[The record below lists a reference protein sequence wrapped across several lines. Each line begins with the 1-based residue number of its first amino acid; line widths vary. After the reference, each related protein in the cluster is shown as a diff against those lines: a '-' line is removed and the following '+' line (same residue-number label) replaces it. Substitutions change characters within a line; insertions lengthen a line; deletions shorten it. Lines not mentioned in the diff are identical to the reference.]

1 VTAQTNVGTLA
12 HLENSVLASKK
23 TYRSRVHAVQI
34 KIRGCKS
41 TAVTAVPAGRRRNVL
56 ENQGLLGIAF
66 FEATAFIIMLVLFF
80 LFRRD
85 LHVSYFRFWLA
96 GWCCFTFSSLCE
108 VAFLIRQFPGLH
120 QTILAAQAAAL
131 LLFLVSV
138 MQCATGSDRRI
149 WSVLPLIGL
158 ILAGIYYIERSG
170 PQQFGS
176 LHWQTAILESVICL
190 FAGWLMLR
198 PSMARR
204 GHGAQLLAGIFILSG
219 LHGLDRPLWPGSPLF
234 LLRIAF
240 DHLLGVALG
249 ISMVVVV
256 LEGARTRTEELNDKM
271 RRLTLLTA
279 ASTQSLS
286 VKEVIDQVLSNLVG
300 SLGATHGIVRLIEG
314 EGKTALLVARSSVGY
329 GKTFLTRYAKLPVT
343 EPWAQQVLKGNCQ
356 FLEFEEEQDPS
367 ARQRMADAGL
377 KSLVTL
383 ALPGKDGPL
392 GVIAVGSTHS
402 VRFQSDEIAYLVNIA
417 NLLGMTLQNVRL
429 FEQVNTVQQQWEY
442 TFDSIGDPILV
453 HDPQGRILRSNQRL
467 NHLLGREGGG
477 LVGRNV
483 TELLTVKNSAYQIC
497 PYCESVAGEGDE
509 RDPWLQG
516 YFLSSNSTF
525 ADPSGRQL
533 GTVHVL
539 KDITDRKRAEEKYR
553 TLVSSVQEG
562 VFISTPQ
569 GRFLDFNDALLRM
582 TGYDAREELM
592 TIDIPSAFYANQS
605 DRARLKKLLE
615 QHGSVA
621 DFEFEMRRKDGEVR
635 TMLESSIAVRDAAGN
650 VTAYQGFLLDI
661 TERKQAEHEI
671 RRRNREL
678 MVLNSIAQTLTE
690 SLDLSDSLHRT
701 LRQMAELFSLDA
713 TSLYLF
719 DQGGTQLRRVAAVGH
734 RSEHSRHFPPV
745 SVKPELMQHI
755 KAVHATFLSAQGLPL
770 PPAFREAQQKED
782 VVVAYIV
789 ILWSKDRVIG
799 GLVVG
804 SRTPREFSP
813 ADVNLLI
820 AVGSQISS
828 AIERSILYEETR
840 QAYDNLRRTQEQLL
854 HSEKLAAVG
863 QLISGVAHELNN
875 PLTAILGY
883 SQLLTSSGQMGQQG
897 IEYADKLYKQAQRT
911 HRIVQ
916 NLLSFARQHKPERVA
931 AKINQVLEDTLA
943 LRDYDLRMSNIR
955 VHLELAADLPVT
967 AADPYQLQ
975 QVFLNLV
982 NNAVD
987 AILEHSSDGDL
998 WVRTGTNGDRLFIE
1012 FTDSGPGVQD
1022 ASRVFDPFYTTK
1034 PVGKGTGLG
1043 LSICYG
1049 IITEHGGTIRVRNI
1063 PTRGAAFTIELPF
1076 QAAAALPSFTPVQ
1089 TPVPGR
1095 DGRILLVDQDDSVL
1109 EAVGTILRGRDHRVQ
1124 TARDTREARA
1134 LLEKND
1140 FDLVVADQQ
1149 VSDGANGESLGEWL
1163 TQHKPALTHK
1173 VIWMCAG
1180 APSRSAGEKSA
1191 VNGCQILQK
1200 PFKASE
1206 LLAAVDELLL
1216 GNATVAP
1223 IER

>member
-1 VTAQTNVGTLA
+1 
-12 HLENSVLASKK
+12 
-23 TYRSRVHAVQI
+23 
-34 KIRGCKS
+34 
-41 TAVTAVPAGRRRNVL
+41 VL

-66 FEATAFIIMLVLFF
+66 FEATAFIIMLVLFC

-85 LHVSYFRFWLA
+85 HHVGYFRFWLA
-96 GWCCFTFSSLCE
+96 GWCCLTFSSLCE
-108 VAFLIRQFPGLH
+108 VVFLIRQFPALH
-120 QTILAAQAAAL
+120 QTLLAAQAAAL

-138 MQCATGSDRRI
+138 LQSVTGSESRI

-158 ILAGIYYIERSG
+158 ILAGIYYIERTG
-170 PQQFGS
+170 PQQFAS
-176 LHWQTAILESVICL
+176 IHWQTAILESVICL

-198 PSMARR
+198 PAMARR

-219 LHGLDRPLWPGSPLF
+219 LHGLDRPLWPESLLF
-234 LLRIAF
+234 PLRIAF
-240 DHLLGVALG
+240 DHLLAASLG

-279 ASTQSLS
+279 ASTQTLS
-286 VKEVIDQVLSNLVG
+286 VQEVIDQVLSNLVE
-300 SLGATHGIVRLIEG
+300 SLEATHGIVRMIEG
-314 EGKTALLVARSSVGY
+314 EGKTAQLVARASVGY
-329 GKTFLTRYAKLPVT
+329 DETFLKRHAKLSVL
-343 EPWAQQVLKGNCQ
+343 EPWAQQVFKGDCQ
-356 FLEFEEEQDPS
+356 FLQFDEEQDPT

-383 ALPGKDGPL
+383 ALSGKDGPL
-392 GVIAVGSTHS
+392 GVIALGSTRT
-402 VRFQSDEIAYLVNIA
+402 VRFQPDELSYLVNIA

-453 HDPQGRILRSNQRL
+453 HDRQGRILRSNQRL
-467 NHLLGREGGG
+467 SHLLGREGGG
-477 LVGRNV
+477 LVGRSV
-483 TELLTVKNSAYQIC
+483 TELLSAKNSAYKMC
-497 PYCESVAGEGDE
+497 PYCEGVAGEGDE
-509 RDPWLQG
+509 PDPWLQG

-525 ADPSGRQL
+525 ADPSGSQL

-582 TGYDAREELM
+582 TGYDTRDELM
-592 TIDIPSAFYANQS
+592 SIEIPSAFYSNQS
-605 DRARLKKLLE
+605 DRERLKKLLE

-635 TMLESSIAVRDAAGN
+635 TMLESSIAVRDEAGN
-650 VTAYQGFLLDI
+650 VSAYQGFILDI
-661 TERKQAEHEI
+661 TERKQAEYEI

-690 SLDLSDSLHRT
+690 SLDLTDSLHRT
-701 LRQMAELFSLDA
+701 LRQMSELFSLDA
-713 TSLYLF
+713 TALYLF
-719 DQGGTQLRRVAAVGH
+719 DPSGAQLRRIAAVGH
-734 RSEHSRHFPPV
+734 RSEFSRHFPPV
-745 SVKPELMQHI
+745 SVKPELLQHI
-755 KAVHATFLSAQGLPL
+755 KAVHATFLSVQGLPL
-770 PPAFREAQQKED
+770 PPIFREAQQKEG

-804 SRTPREFSP
+804 SREPREFSP

-820 AVGSQISS
+820 AVGSQIAS

-840 QAYDNLRRTQEQLL
+840 QAYENLRRTQEQLL

-883 SQLLTSSGQMGQQG
+883 SQLLTSSGQLSQQG
-897 IEYADKLYKQAQRT
+897 IEYSEKLYKQAQRT

-916 NLLSFARQHKPERVA
+916 NLLSFARQHKPERVPA
-931 AKINQVLEDTLA
+931 RINQILEDTLA

-987 AILEHSSDGDL
+987 AILEHSGDGDL
-998 WVRTGTNGDRLFIE
+998 WVRTGANGDRLFVE

-1049 IITEHGGTIRVRNI
+1049 IVTEHGGTIRVRNV
-1063 PTRGAAFTIELPF
+1063 PTRGASFTIELPF
-1076 QAAAALPSFTPVQ
+1076 QPALVLPTFAPLPAAA
-1089 TPVPGR
+1089 PGR
-1095 DGRILLVDQDDSVL
+1095 DGSILLLDQDESVL

-1124 TARDTREARA
+1124 TARNTREARV
-1134 LLEKND
+1134 LLEKYE
-1140 FDLVVADQQ
+1140 FDLVVADLQ
-1149 VSDGANGESLGEWL
+1149 VSDGANGDNLGEWI
-1163 TQHKPALTHK
+1163 THNRPALTHR
-1173 VIWMCAG
+1173 VIWMCAIAPARGVIEKG
-1180 APSRSAGEKSA
+1180 AGS
-1191 VNGCQILQK
+1191 GCQILQK
-1200 PFKASE
+1200 PFKSNE
-1206 LLAAVDELLL
+1206 LLAAVDEILLS
-1216 GNATVAP
+1216 NVSAAP
-1223 IER
+1223 VNR